1 MSRVNSC
8 PELDYAH
15 APLWCGHCWDKQQMQ
30 RNQSRIADY
39 LERIA
44 NVLSTEDGR
53 PEINIT
59 RQSLNIPVRPKNDK
73 QKYKGVDV

>member
-1 MSRVNSC
+1 
-8 PELDYAH
+8 
-15 APLWCGHCWDKQQMQ
+15 MQ